1 MMKKIVFLGLMISSL
16 TACSAMQNKNT
27 DTPKVGIANPAS
39 EYCISQGGKL
49 EIKDEA
55 NGQVGYCHLSNGQVI
70 EEWKFFRDSQKECLP
85 EKAKELIGQS
95 TLTDDQIKQK
105 TQSEI
110 VRRVTPGQPVTM
122 DYRSN
127 RITVTIDPVSKKI
140 TQANCG

>member
-1 MMKKIVFLGLMISSL
+1 MKKMIAMACMSILVSACTTNPQATSETPIIGL
-16 TACSAMQNKNT
+16 
-27 DTPKVGIANPAS
+27 VNPAS
-39 EYCISQGGKL
+39 ENCVNKGGRL
-49 EIKDEA
+49 ELRNES

-70 EEWKFFRDSQKECLP
+70 EEWQFFRDSQKECLS
-85 EKAKELIGQS
+85 EKAQELIGQS

-110 VRRVTPGQPVTM
+110 IRRVAPGQPVTM